1 MVNITKVEL
10 KQYRSLKQELIELT
24 ANIRNHET
32 TNIVVGSSKNFPY
45 IKQHFKVVGTDE
57 SDDEVKELLSKRHKI
72 VKRIKRIEKF
82 IDDIEDSEI
91 RMIFTY
97 RYIRGMTWQQIAC
110 KLHTVGDGS
119 TERKKHD
126 RFLKVSRNSRKSML

>member
-82 IDDIEDSEI
+82 IDDIEDSET
-91 RMIFTY
+91 RRIFSYRYLDGKVRPSWQWIAFKIGGNNSADAVRKRAY
-97 RYIRGMTWQQIAC
+97 RYI
-110 KLHTVGDGS
+110 
-119 TERKKHD
+119 ENKK
-126 RFLKVSRNSRKSML
+126 